1 MLNNKLPAGV
11 TADTLKSNWQTA
23 LTEYTKAY
31 RKVHILDATDRG
43 KLWEAV
49 RATFPAYQILPDT
62 NHVAYVKNNL
72 LASIYTIGKS
82 AQLLPTTEEDIATV
96 HDINI
101 MMDHQWR
108 LGRVGYFQML
118 AGERAALTNMGV
130 TQVGWDNNLSGGSG
144 SYTYKGMPVLKNID
158 PLKFMRDPF
167 SDNLETAAW
176 CLVWD
181 VLHKNVL
188 KSNELYKDTLDK
200 AIEKLKNGDTTLPI
214 ESLKDRPPE
223 TQALSNDN
231 YFKLVTF
238 WIRDGDKIHEIH
250 TLDGTAILCVR
261 EDIKPST
268 FPFATLYCNIPAGD
282 LIGTSEPAKVF
293 ANSFAYNLTNSIA
306 LTAEYKNQR
315 PPRFISAQSGLNI
328 PSFVKH
334 GNEADYTFVVQGDA
348 SRAVYYHQFPMP
360 SPNAASII
368 GLLGND
374 IKLVTG
380 INDRYTGKSTGSILT
395 TGGMEAALDQATMI
409 DAPKIANYEEYTV
422 RLTRLILEN
431 FMEFSSKRR
440 YLIKDKE
447 TNKFS
452 SLEVDFP
459 KLAQKEKETLR
470 TYNLDISSELPRNKA
485 RIAQTA
491 NILMEKQMQYAGNGG
506 KVEFIT
512 PEEWL
517 MMQDLPHKELM
528 QERMGIQRNVD
539 YTAKV
544 SKILFGYANLVQS
557 GVDPRDALDLVAQDM
572 QAEEVPGSQVPAMM
586 EPAPDL
592 MGPPPMGDPSMGMEG
607 SMEDRQIPLT
617 M

>member
-11 TADTLKSNWQTA
+11 TADTLRSNWQTA
-23 LTEYTKAY
+23 LTEYTKAH

-188 KSNELYKDTLDK
+188 KSNELYKDTLDT

-360 SPNAASII
+360 SQNAASII

-491 NILMEKQMQYAGNGG
+491 NVLMEKQMQYASNGG

-557 GVDPRDALDLVAQDM
+557 GVDPRDALDLVAQDI